1 MGFERADGDGGN
13 GLQGAKVLVVE
24 DEAVVAFDL
33 EFALRDFGCAVLP
46 LAASAADA
54 LEALRGA
61 ERPDVVLLDV
71 LLSDGPSTPVAAE
84 LKAAGLPYIVTTGY
98 DEGQIAEPLLRD
110 APRLPKPYRLDDL
123 RRALIE
129 VLGRPAGR

>member
-1 MGFERADGDGGN
+1 MGLERAEGNGG
-13 GLQGAKVLVVE
+13 GLQGAKILVVE

-33 EFALRDFGCAVLP
+33 ELSLRDFGCAVLP
-46 LAASAADA
+46 LAASTADA
-54 LEALRGA
+54 LAAIRA

-110 APRLPKPYRLDDL
+110 APRLSKPYRLDDL
-123 RRALIE
+123 RRALLE
-129 VLGRPAGR
+129 ALRPGASA